1 MKQILQ
7 DLRGGQTRLVEVPS
21 PIVTPG
27 SLLIRTTRTLISA
40 GTERMLVEFG
50 KASLLAKARSQ
61 PDKVKQVLD
70 KIKTDGLSAT
80 LEAVFSRLDEPLPL
94 GYCNCGVVLEVGP
107 GVTGFASGDRVISN
121 GPHAQIVAV
130 PKNLCAKV
138 PDGISDEQ
146 AAFTVLASIALQG
159 LRLVNPLMGEQVAV
173 FGLGVI
179 GLVAVQLLR
188 ANGCQVLAIDVNA
201 DRLRQAAAYG
211 AATALAGQGTDPVVA
226 ARAWT
231 SGRGVDAVVITAAA
245 KTDLIMHQ
253 AAEMSR
259 KRGRLVLVGVVGLN
273 IRRSDFYEKELT
285 FQVSCSY
292 GPGRYDDRYEKGG
305 QDYPLSQVRWTEQ
318 RNFQAVLDML
328 ATGRLNVEALISH
341 RFNLDE
347 AAEAYDLISTRGGL
361 GVILKYPEAVDRAP
375 ALTLGWRDRDD
386 RAVASPIV
394 GVIGAGNF
402 SKVTLVPALA
412 KIGARVG
419 YIADLNTAAAT
430 HLAGK
435 FQANKAV
442 SDYHLMLQD
451 PAVQAVFV
459 AVNHNLHARLVTEIL
474 RAGKHAF
481 VEKPLA
487 MTLEELSQIQSA
499 AAAAPQC
506 MVMTGFNRR
515 FSPHTQAIAKAL
527 SGRKEPVSMTMTVN
541 AGYIPPEHW
550 VHDPVLGGG
559 RIIGEACHFIDLL
572 AFLAGC
578 EVTTVS
584 ACMAGRGFATR
595 DDKMAITLGFADGS
609 VGSVCY
615 YANGSKQYPKE
626 LLRVFSDGR
635 VFELDNFRQTHAFG
649 ARGFRTVRTRRQDK
663 GHQEEFAQFI
673 AQAAQGRE
681 PPVRWRDQVAV
692 TLASFAAVASAMEER
707 TVILEAEYPEILQ
720 RAVATA

>member
-50 KASLLAKARSQ
+50 KASLIAKARSQ

-94 GYCNCGVVLEVGP
+94 GYCNCGVVMQVGA
-107 GVTGFASGDRVISN
+107 GVTGFAPGDRLISN

-138 PDGISDEQ
+138 PDCISDEQ

-159 LRLVNPLMGEQVAV
+159 LRLVNPVMGERVAV

-201 DRLRQAAAYG
+201 DRLKQAASHG
-211 AATALAGQGTDPVVA
+211 AATALAGQGSDPVIA

-231 SGRGVDAVVITAAA
+231 GGCGVDAVVITAAA

-273 IRRSDFYEKELT
+273 LRRSDFYEKELT

-305 QDYPLSQVRWTEQ
+305 QDYSLSEVRWTEQ
-318 RNFQAVLDML
+318 RNFQAVLDMMS
-328 ATGRLNVEALISH
+328 TGRLNVDALVSH

-347 AAEAYDLISTRGGL
+347 AAEAYDLITTRGGL
-361 GVILKYPEAVDRAP
+361 GVILKYPESVDP
-375 ALTLGWRDRDD
+375 MPTLTLGWPQGTSSD
-386 RAVASPIV
+386 SPVI

-402 SKVTLVPALA
+402 SKVTLMPALA
-412 KIGARVG
+412 KIRARVG
-419 YIADLNTAAAT
+419 YIADLNTAAAV
-430 HLAGK
+430 HLASK
-435 FQANKAV
+435 FHANKAV
-442 SDYHLMLQD
+442 SDYRLMLED

-474 RAGKHAF
+474 RSGKHAF

-487 MTLEELSQIQSA
+487 MTLEELAQIQSA
-499 AAAAPQC
+499 IAAAPRC

-527 SGRKEPVSMTMTVN
+527 ASRKEPLSMAMTVN

-626 LLRVFSDGR
+626 LLRVFSDGH
-635 VFELDNFRQTHAFG
+635 VFELDNFRQTRALG
-649 ARGFRTVRTRRQDK
+649 VRGFRTVRTHGQDK
-663 GHQEEFAQFI
+663 GHTREFKTFIDRVAQEAGEW
-673 AQAAQGRE
+673 
-681 PPVRWRDQVAV
+681 PVSFEQQINS
-692 TLASFAAVASAMEER
+692 TLASFAAVVAAAENR
-707 TVILEAEYPEILQ
+707 TVILAQEY
-720 RAVATA
+720 VTASST